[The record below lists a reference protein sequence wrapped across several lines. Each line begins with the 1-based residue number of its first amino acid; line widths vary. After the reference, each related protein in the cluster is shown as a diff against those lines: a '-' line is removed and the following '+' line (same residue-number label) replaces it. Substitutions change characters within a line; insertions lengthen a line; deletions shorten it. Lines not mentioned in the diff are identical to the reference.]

1 MKWTVQIELFG
12 HKFNVPV
19 EAFDEEEAKEAA
31 MVRAKKSIKVVGIQQ
46 GWKEKK
52 PPPNNE
58 FDHIMNMLGFK
69 K

>member
-1 MKWTVQIELFG
+1 MKLTVTIELFG
-12 HKFNVPV
+12 KQFNIPV
-19 EAFDEEEAKEAA
+19 DEFDENDAKDAA
-31 MVRAKKSIKVVGIQQ
+31 VIRARKSIKVVGIQQ

-52 PPPNNE
+52 PPPDNE

>member
-19 EAFDEEEAKEAA
+19 EAFDEEESKEAA